1 VSADESRK
9 FRRNLAIR
17 WCAVKLSLRGQDRL
31 DATRVD
37 VSDAP
42 SSDVLHSILSS
53 RPFQT
58 TLTDAVRQLL
68 AGTSKREWT
77 STLRDAGVTAR
88 DGRYAQLVG
97 WLDAAREPDAAPD
110 RTPPESVAH
119 ENALRYTAA
128 LGQGQVAPVWADY
141 PTLDEAIDSDL
152 ADGPLAVLAAA
163 DQTPTIAAH
172 IDKTDFAEQPRQ
184 QRENTFRLLSVLDTQ
199 CDVYLICTGRTARWL
214 ADTHRSDLPLDFDDY
229 LNTTHDSNHP
239 AEKVVDDALSALDP
253 EGGPVQLLRALA
265 DEPTET
271 VPQASLPEMLRRDSS
286 TVSQY
291 LSTLKKLGLVD
302 CYSAGAGN
310 HISLRDSGSEVLD
323 RLDAEIGRQSKLD
336 SLFDATGKSRKRPCN
351 PAPEREGEGPPGQH
365 PPAAADTAAAS
376 ADDSATAPYRTRF
389 LDRTTHDATA
399 SLATS
404 GAITVSR
411 GDVADSRSTPTEDLH
426 VRGVSYDAN
435 RDEAIVA
442 VRGTTPLQYITSI
455 ALSLASPRLFDN
467 ALPLDRLDEIDLSPF
482 ILRSARCIG
491 CLSSDAENDPQVLR
505 DNFIEWGQE
514 LAEMTTD
521 LRNDECDDRG
531 QLRSEIMRSAHG
543 LAGSIAHLLDVAG
556 VDLIRELRIPSP
568 VNDSDIDDI
577 METVSV
583 AATIQSTY
591 GHYATYR
598 QLFEDRPAKL
608 ETALS
613 PQVDAADPY
622 GTYIGSLVV
631 RSPSPD
637 RVLEPLADHLAD
649 PLPVREDRPEIAVEV
664 PLREA
669 DRSDYVGVL
678 NRVGE
683 RKNLTATPEAVT
695 LCQTLVSNPW
705 ALSTALNRLGE
716 ESQQRPIRLDEVRVA
731 LAHLDAEELLPDA
744 TPTVS
749 KTVTALLRSAHPL
762 SKTELAERAGISP
775 RSLRSD
781 GNLDALVALDLVRET
796 EDENYRFTLPF
807 ATDDERGTQVCPDVV
822 DDDHAVPR
830 DVLYET
836 VLSLVDDP
844 GSRVADPDDPLGAL
858 FFGPGIDIEVLVA
871 ELPWIEP
878 WVRVARLLSGS
889 HHTELTRQTVRFG
902 AEIEQQAVGL
912 PG

>member
-1 VSADESRK
+1 MNLSLAGQERLGAASVDASSQPPSDLWQSIVTADRFE
-9 FRRNLAIR
+9 RNLIE
-17 WCAVKLSLRGQDRL
+17 S
-31 DATRVD
+31 
-37 VSDAP
+37 
-42 SSDVLHSILSS
+42 
-53 RPFQT
+53 
-58 TLTDAVRQLL
+58 VRSLL
-68 AGTSKREWT
+68 ADTRYYDWVA
-77 STLRDAGVTAR
+77 TLRDAGVTAHE
-88 DGRYAQLVG
+88 GRYAQVIA
-97 WLDAAREPDAAPD
+97 WLDR
-110 RTPPESVAH
+110 PPEH
-119 ENALRYTAA
+119 DYHQDALEYTAA
-128 LGQGQVAPVWADY
+128 LGQGQAPTY
-141 PTLDEAIDSDL
+141 STLDALLNADL
-152 ADGPLAVLAAA
+152 ADGPLAVLDAA
-163 DQTPTIAAH
+163 DCTPTIAAH
-172 IDKTDFAEQPRQ
+172 LDKTEFAEQPRQ
-184 QRENTFRLLSVLDTQ
+184 QRENTLRLLSVLDTQ
-199 CDVYLICTGRTARWL
+199 CDVYLICTGLTARWL

-239 AEKVVDDALSALDP
+239 TEKLVDDALRALDP
-253 EGGPVQLLRALA
+253 EGGPVQLLRALS

-291 LSTLKKLGLVD
+291 LSTLKELGLVD
-302 CYSAGAGN
+302 CYSVGAGN

-323 RLDAEIGRQSKLD
+323 RLNAEIGRQSKLD
-336 SLFDATGKSRKRPCN
+336 SLFDRTGKSRKRPCN
-351 PAPEREGEGPPGQH
+351 PAPEREGEGPPGQQ
-365 PPAAADTAAAS
+365 PPAAAGTAAAS
-376 ADDSATAPYRTRF
+376 ADDSATAPYHTRF

-426 VRGVSYDAN
+426 VRGVSHDAD
-435 RDEAIVA
+435 RDEVIVA

-467 ALPLDRLDEIDLSPF
+467 ALPLNRLDEIDLSPF

-491 CLSSDAENDPQVLR
+491 CLSSEAETDPQVLR
-505 DNFIEWGQE
+505 DNFIEWGEE

-543 LAGSIAHLLDVAG
+543 LAGSLAHLLDVAG

-568 VNDSDIDDI
+568 VNDSDIDNI

-683 RKNLTATPEAVT
+683 RKNLTATPEAT
-695 LCQTLVSNPW
+695 ALCQTLVSNPW

-731 LAHLDAEELLPDA
+731 LAHLDAEKLLPDA

-749 KTVTALLRSAHPL
+749 KTVAALLRSVHPL
-762 SKTELAERAGISP
+762 SKTELSEKAGVSP

-796 EDENYRFTLPF
+796 DDGNYRLTLPF

-836 VLSLVDDP
+836 VLSLVDDA
-844 GSRVADPDDPLGAL
+844 GNRVADPDDPLGTL
-858 FFGPGIDIEVLVA
+858 FFGPGIDTERLVA

-889 HHTELTRQTVRFG
+889 RHTELTRQTVRFG

-912 PG
+912 PA